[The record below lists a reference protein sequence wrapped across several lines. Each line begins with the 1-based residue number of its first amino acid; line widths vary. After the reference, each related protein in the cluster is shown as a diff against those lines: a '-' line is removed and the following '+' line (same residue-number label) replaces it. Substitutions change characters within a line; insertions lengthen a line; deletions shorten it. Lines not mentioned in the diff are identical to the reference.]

1 MPGRPK
7 SAMSWEAK
15 AAIIT
20 AAAVIIAAVITA
32 GATVIAAAINH
43 SMSSTSATPPTTT
56 SMTSQAPLMPSVPSQ
71 VSNTPSSPSLAAPNQ
86 IPIKID
92 RVNGQVAMC
101 ATVGGEGDTP
111 LGKNLWLAVMSN
123 TGKYFFRPVI
133 PNVVQHRWISKK
145 VSIGSKGDPA
155 GTLFAIYAVLV
166 DDATNQQLAQDRFAG
181 GIATLPPGF
190 EKVDQIEVERGPDST
205 EC

>member
-15 AAIIT
+15 AAIIG
-20 AAAVIIAAVITA
+20 AVITA
-32 GATVIAAAINH
+32 GATVISAAINH
-43 SMSSTSATPPTTT
+43 SMSSASATPPTTAI
-56 SMTSQAPLMPSVPSQ
+56 MTPSVSSPD
-71 VSNTPSSPSLAAPNQ
+71 SNTPSSPSLAAPNQ

-92 RVNGQVAMC
+92 QVNGQVAMC
-101 ATVGGEGDTP
+101 ATFGGEGDVP
-111 LGKNLWLAVMSN
+111 SGKNLWLAVMSN
-123 TGKYFFRPVI
+123 TGKYFFKSVI

-166 DDATNQQLAQDRFAG
+166 DDATNQQLAQERFAG
-181 GIATLPPGF
+181 GVATLPLGF

-205 EC
+205 ECK

>member
-1 MPGRPK
+1 MTGRPK

-15 AAIIT
+15 AAIIG
-20 AAAVIIAAVITA
+20 AVITA

-43 SMSSTSATPPTTT
+43 SMSSTSATPPTTAIP
-56 SMTSQAPLMPSVPSQ
+56 TSQPAPTPSVPSPA
-71 VSNTPSSPSLAAPNQ
+71 SNTSSNPSLAAPNQ
-86 IPIKID
+86 IPIKVD

-101 ATVGGEGDTP
+101 TTVSGEGDVP
-111 LGKNLWLAVMSN
+111 LDKNLWLAVLSN

-145 VSIGSKGDPA
+145 VSIGSKGDPP

-166 DDATNQQLAQDRFAG
+166 DDATNQQLAQERFAG
-181 GIATLPPGF
+181 GIATLPPSF

-205 EC
+205 ECK